1 MQTANEHALVALDE
15 KDARISQFKKEND
28 ELRAALKS
36 KSSSE
41 HIKIAMEKRMQSLV
55 DTNKQLVI
63 ERDNFEEKVQ
73 NLVLELEGISNI

>member
-41 HIKIAMEKRMQSLV
+41 HIKIAMEKRM
-55 DTNKQLVI
+55 
-63 ERDNFEEKVQ
+63 
-73 NLVLELEGISNI
+73 